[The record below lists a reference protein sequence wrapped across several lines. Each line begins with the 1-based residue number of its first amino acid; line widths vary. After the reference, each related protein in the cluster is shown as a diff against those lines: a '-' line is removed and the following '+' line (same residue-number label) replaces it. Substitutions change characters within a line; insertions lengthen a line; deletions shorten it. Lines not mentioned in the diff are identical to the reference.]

1 MESLAILTI
10 GLIILS
16 TGVAYLMLRNYRKEF
31 EKAMEKEMRASKI
44 GSVPAERRYERA
56 TEFDFAVIND
66 RTLTDIEIA
75 KTLGRSIPAIRTLRS
90 RIKKQAR
97 LAEARLADLEANNG

>member
-10 GLIILS
+10 GLIILA
-16 TGVAYLMLRNYRKEF
+16 TGVAYLMHRNNKEF
-31 EKAMEKEMRASKI
+31 EKAMEIAMGASKA
-44 GSVPAERRYERA
+44 GSVPPERRYERA

-66 RTLTDIEIA
+66 RTLTDEEIA